1 MKSIK
6 ISKRLETVAQCVN
19 KGSKVADIGCDHA
32 YTAIYMIEKEIATN
46 VVAMDIN
53 KGPLD
58 KAKTNIVDYGY
69 TDCIETRLSDGA
81 SKLKVGEVDTI
92 LISGMGGRLTNK
104 ILSDSINVIKACSQ
118 LVLQPQSEIYL
129 ARQYLRE
136 IGFRI
141 DYEDMLIEDG
151 KHYVIIS
158 ARNEYIDNNKA
169 SDNNIG
175 TSLVFDKY
183 GKYLLEKKNEILQ
196 QFLLKG
202 LSKNNDIISGLR
214 TRKELDGKVLDRIN
228 ELEEE
233 CKLISEALDY
243 YEI

>member
-1 MKSIK
+1 MFDENTKQQKTYIK
-6 ISKRLETVAQCVN
+6 MIKYKTKEEVLKDIEEHLTPWDQKELADEVVSK
-19 KGSKVADIGCDHA
+19 
-32 YTAIYMIEKEIATN
+32 
-46 VVAMDIN
+46 
-53 KGPLD
+53 
-58 KAKTNIVDYGY
+58 YG
-69 TDCIETRLSDGA
+69 DL
-81 SKLKVGEVDTI
+81 
-92 LISGMGGRLTNK
+92 
-104 ILSDSINVIKACSQ
+104 
-118 LVLQPQSEIYL
+118 
-129 ARQYLRE
+129 
-136 IGFRI
+136 
-141 DYEDMLIEDG
+141 
-151 KHYVIIS
+151 
-158 ARNEYIDNNKA
+158 NEYIDNNKA